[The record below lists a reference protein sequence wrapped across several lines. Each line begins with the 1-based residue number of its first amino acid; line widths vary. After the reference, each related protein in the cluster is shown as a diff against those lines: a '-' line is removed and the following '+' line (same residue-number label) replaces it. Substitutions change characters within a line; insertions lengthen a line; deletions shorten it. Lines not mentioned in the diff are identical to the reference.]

1 MYKFCPIFFWKISE
15 TIFTSFFSFI
25 LIAGLQTHSLN
36 AFQRCLDSFH
46 IGALVITKLLGC
58 NVQVISCI
66 ISWTASMYKII
77 VNSMVCRM
85 AKGLES
91 SSRPSL
97 SQDRINNEL
106 EKRMSQME
114 TAIQLVQGW
123 TETEFRLF
131 VIYFYFGKIS
141 VMCILET
148 VVAKKDGEDG
158 C

>member
-1 MYKFCPIFFWKISE
+1 
-15 TIFTSFFSFI
+15 
-25 LIAGLQTHSLN
+25 
-36 AFQRCLDSFH
+36 
-46 IGALVITKLLGC
+46 
-58 NVQVISCI
+58 
-66 ISWTASMYKII
+66 MYKII

-141 VMCILET
+141 VTCILET